1 MVVLQSTSGGGP
13 DVAGLCGESVSLGRR
28 LGAHICRC
36 PSSRWRRRCSL
47 HSVLRPSACLPPSA
61 CPPPSPPALARTHP
75 PPLSAARCLLP
86 ACLPCLQPA
95 KKWEAVLT
103 EMKFGPGPTPE
114 ATADKAAVTTPTQKL
129 DLAGALA

>member
-1 MVVLQSTSGGGP
+1 MLLPIGLSGSQRNRE
-13 DVAGLCGESVSLGRR
+13 LSKLIS
-28 LGAHICRC
+28 
-36 PSSRWRRRCSL
+36 
-47 HSVLRPSACLPPSA
+47 PSAY
-61 CPPPSPPALARTHP
+61 SPAPGLVPA
-75 PPLSAARCLLP
+75 SCCP
-86 ACLPCLQPA
+86 ACFLQPA